1 MVLGLLELLGTI
13 SKGSLT
19 SLSLV
24 TYLFFGLS
32 LSKLAVLVDVVGSKE
47 LKKSSLSK
55 LISNFLAFKDY
66 IC

>member
-19 SLSLV
+19 SFSLV
-24 TYLFFGLS
+24 TYLFLGLS
-32 LSKLAVLVDVVGSKE
+32 LSKLVVFVDVVGSKE